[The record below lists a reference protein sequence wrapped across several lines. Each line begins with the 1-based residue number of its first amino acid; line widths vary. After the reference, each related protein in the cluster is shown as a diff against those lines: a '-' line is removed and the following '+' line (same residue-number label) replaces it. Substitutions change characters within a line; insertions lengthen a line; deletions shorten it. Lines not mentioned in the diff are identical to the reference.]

1 MASVARPPGPKG
13 LPILGCLVDLRR
25 RPLDL
30 MLESTRYGDVAYV
43 RLPFVGGAYLLNHP
57 DYIRSVLVD
66 NAKGFVKSVDYAVL
80 KLLLGEGLV
89 TSEGELHRRQRRLIA
104 PAFHRGRISTYADIM
119 TRYGLR
125 MCERWQSGATLDIH
139 REMTQLTLAIVSKTL
154 LGADV
159 DSAEASAVSDAVT
172 MLMPLI
178 DNPILI
184 LSPKLFRWMPGH
196 RSYGRALQLLDS
208 TIYRIV
214 AEHRRTG
221 DDRGD
226 LLSMLLAAR
235 DEEDA
240 GRRMSDQQVR
250 DEVMTIFLA
259 GHETTANALTWA
271 FYLLSQNPEA
281 EARLHA
287 ELDVVLGGRRPT
299 LDDLPR
305 LTYAAL
311 VLDESLR
318 MYPPV
323 WAIGRRALSD
333 VQLGGWGIPAGSN
346 IALSQWAMHHDARYY
361 PDPWAF
367 RPERWLPGEQEKR
380 PEFSFFPFGGGPRIC
395 IGESF
400 ARMEAALLIAGIAQ
414 NWRLRLEPGFRVE
427 LLALVTLRPKVGLR
441 MTLERR
447 ARKEEAVRE
456 LRPESAAPPR
466 LVS

>member
-13 LPILGCLVDLRR
+13 LPILGCLLDLRR

-30 MLESTRYGDVAYV
+30 MLESARCGDVSYV
-43 RLPFVGGAYLLNHP
+43 RLPFVGGAYVLNHP

-66 NAKGFVKSVDYAVL
+66 DAKGFVKSVDYAVL

-89 TSEGELHRRQRRLIA
+89 TSEGELHKRQRRLIA
-104 PAFHRGRISTYADIM
+104 PAFHRGRISTYADVM
-119 TRYGLR
+119 TSYGLR
-125 MCERWQSGATLDIH
+125 MCERWRPGATLDIH
-139 REMTQLTLAIVSKTL
+139 SEMTQVTLAIVSKTL
-154 LGADV
+154 LDADV

-178 DNPILI
+178 DNPILAI
-184 LSPKLFRWMPGH
+184 SPKLFRWMPGH
-196 RSYGRALQLLDS
+196 RSYRRALELLDS
-208 TIYRIV
+208 TVYRIV
-214 AEHRRTG
+214 GEHRRTG

-259 GHETTANALTWA
+259 GHETTANALTWT
-271 FYLLSQNPEA
+271 FYLLSQNREA

-287 ELDVVLGGRRPT
+287 ELDAVLGGRRPT

-305 LTYAAL
+305 LTYTAM

-318 MYPPV
+318 LYPPV

-333 VQLGGWGIPAGSN
+333 FEVGGWVIPAGSN
-346 IALSQWAMHHDARYY
+346 IALSQWAMHHQARYY

-367 RPERWLPGEQEKR
+367 RPERWLPGEQDER

-400 ARMEAALLIAGIAQ
+400 ARMEAALLIAAIAQ

-427 LLALVTLRPKVGLR
+427 PLALVTLRPKFGVR

-447 ARKEEAVRE
+447 AGKERTMRE
-456 LRPESAAPPR
+456 LRPESAAPPF
-466 LVS
+466 VS

>member
-13 LPILGCLVDLRR
+13 LPILGCLLDLRR

-30 MLESTRYGDVAYV
+30 MLESARYGDVAYV

-66 NAKGFVKSVDYAVL
+66 DARGYVKSADYVVL

-89 TSEGELHRRQRRLIA
+89 TSEDELHKRQRRLIA
-104 PAFHRGRISTYADIM
+104 PAFHRGRISTYADVM
-119 TRYGLR
+119 TSYGLR
-125 MCERWQSGATLDIH
+125 MCERWQPGATLDVH

-159 DSAEASAVSDAVT
+159 DSTEASAVSDAVT
-172 MLMPLI
+172 MLMPLF
-178 DNPILI
+178 DNPVLM

-196 RSYGRALQLLDS
+196 RSYRRALELLDS

-214 AEHRRTG
+214 AEHRCAG
-221 DDRGD
+221 GDRGD

-240 GRRMSDQQVR
+240 GRMSDQQVR

-259 GHETTANALTWA
+259 GHETTANALTWT
-271 FYLLSQNPEA
+271 FYLLSQNSEA

-299 LDDLPR
+299 LGDLPR
-305 LTYAAL
+305 LTYTAL
-311 VLDESLR
+311 VLNESLR

-323 WAIGRRALSD
+323 WVIGRRALSD
-333 VQLGGWGIPAGSN
+333 VELGGWVIPAGSN

-361 PDPWAF
+361 PDPWVF
-367 RPERWLPGEQEKR
+367 RPERWLAGEQDKR
-380 PEFSFFPFGGGPRIC
+380 PEFSFFPFGGGPRVC

-400 ARMEAALLIAGIAQ
+400 ARMEAALLIATVAQ
-414 NWRLRLEPGFRVE
+414 SWRLRLQPGFRVE
-427 LLALVTLRPKVGLR
+427 LLALVTLRPRFGLR

-447 ARKEEAVRE
+447 PRTERTVRE
-456 LRPESAAPPR
+456 LRPDSAAPPP